1 MLGKTRVPGGAA
13 VKARARSA
21 VPAMAYDP
29 EHRRFVSQ
37 LVVVLEDGRVFQSVS
52 ADGPTQMIEV
62 TLPDRQR
69 RRRTLRNRKVR

>member
-1 MLGKTRVPGGAA
+1 
-13 VKARARSA
+13 
-21 VPAMAYDP
+21 MAYDP